1 MKVVLLQ
8 DVRGQGKKGQIITV
22 SDGYARNFLLPRK
35 LAQEATKDV
44 LNAIEKHDEAVQRRY
59 EEDQTRARL
68 LVKDLEGVT
77 VRMSVKAGA
86 NGKFY
91 GAVTA
96 QEVAAA
102 LKEQKDIE
110 LDHRKLSFDPIK
122 SYGNYPIRVKLFPQ
136 IVGTFYLNVTE

>member
-8 DVRGQGKKGQIITV
+8 DVRGQGKNGQIITV

-68 LVKDLEGVT
+68 LVKDLEGG
-77 VRMSVKAGA
+77 S
-86 NGKFY
+86 
-91 GAVTA
+91 VTA
-96 QEVAAA
+96 QEIAAA
-102 LKEQKDIE
+102 LNEQKSIE
-110 LDHRKLSFDPIK
+110 LDHRKLSYDPIK
-122 SYGNYPIRVKLFPQ
+122 SYGTYPIRVKLFPQ